1 MIQTI
6 KKNIALL
13 ISAVVIALAA
23 GLVAAPAMT
32 SAQDIQDNLCGG
44 AQGLSITGGDDCTA
58 TEEANDDVNTLI
70 TNIVNIFSIVV
81 GIIAVIMI
89 IVGGFK
95 YITSSGDSGNVTSAK
110 NTIMYAIIGL
120 IIVALA
126 QIIVRFVLNA
136 SVNAA

>member
-13 ISAVVIALAA
+13 IASVVIALGA

-32 SAQDIQDNLCGG
+32 NAQQIEGNLSCG
-44 AQGLSITGGDDCTA
+44 ANNLSLSQGDCTGENA
-58 TEEANDDVNTLI
+58 GAEDSVNDLI
-70 TNIVNIFSIVV
+70 TQIVNIFSIVV

-120 IIVALA
+120 VIVALA

-136 SVNAA
+136 SIN